1 MGRSMNMTEDEARE
15 AWAKLETAMKH
26 IHEQNASHLSFEE
39 LYRTAYTLVLH
50 RHGQLLYSG
59 FENSL
64 RKHLHVVRVKFKDKS
79 GISFVTEVLEQW
91 TSYHKST
98 QMIRDILMV
107 RTVDNLC
114 VCPPNTMWYLHQ
126 MYHEILLF
134 KNLCVAIFFSAML
147 CDFRVWRQWQWV
159 PSAVWSLGTLYQSGT
174 IPEVC
179 AHNSLLVLCSMV
191 GFTCSKFHMQPLVID
206 PVYVVPFL

>member
-1 MGRSMNMTEDEARE
+1 MTEDEARE

-64 RKHLHVVRVKFKDKS
+64 RKHLHVVRAKFKDKS
-79 GISFVTEVLEQW
+79 GVSFVTEVLAQW

-107 RTVDNLC
+107 C
-114 VCPPNTMWYLHQ
+114 SSVCHADDTFHHGYLAQFLH
-126 MYHEILLF
+126 
-134 KNLCVAIFFSAML
+134 SASF
-147 CDFRVWRQWQWV
+147 C
-159 PSAVWSLGTLYQSGT
+159 LYVNH
-174 IPEVC
+174 VC
-179 AHNSLLVLCSMV
+179 RCVLCKC
-191 GFTCSKFHMQPLVID
+191 TAP
-206 PVYVVPFL
+206 